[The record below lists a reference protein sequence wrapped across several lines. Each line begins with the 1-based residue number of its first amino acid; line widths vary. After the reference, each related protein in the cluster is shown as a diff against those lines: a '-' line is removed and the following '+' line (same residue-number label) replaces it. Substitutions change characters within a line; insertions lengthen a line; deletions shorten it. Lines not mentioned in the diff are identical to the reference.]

1 MARRMYD
8 LDNGTE
14 NIKVK
19 DITCNKITAVTSAI
33 TTEYDDLVVNGT
45 LTVRG
50 GGDTDNI
57 TIGSTVGNHPDY
69 IKSNH
74 GLDLM
79 VGDVA
84 VASLT
89 IHWLALDRVLRFAKY
104 STIERPSLLESYD
117 GSVIYDTTLGK
128 LILWNGT
135 AWVNVDGTALS

>member
-33 TTEYDDLVVNGT
+33 TTEYDNLVVNGV

-50 GGDTDNI
+50 GGSTDNI
-57 TIGSTVGNHPDY
+57 TIGTSLGDSHDY
-69 IKSNH
+69 IKSNSV
-74 GLDLM
+74 LNLM
-79 VGDVA
+79 IGDVVVLSIA
-84 VASLT
+84 GSVASAGRLFQFKNYET
-89 IHWLALDRVLRFAKY
+89 A
-104 STIERPSLLESYD
+104 SRPSTSFA
-117 GSVIYDTTLGK
+117 GSVIYDSDLGK

-135 AWVNVDGTALS
+135 AWVNLDGTALS